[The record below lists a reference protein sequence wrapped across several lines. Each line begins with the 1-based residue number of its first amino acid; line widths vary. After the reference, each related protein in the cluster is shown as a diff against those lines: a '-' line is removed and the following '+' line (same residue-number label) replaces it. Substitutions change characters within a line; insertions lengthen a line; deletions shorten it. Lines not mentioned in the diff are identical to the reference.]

1 MNPNNTSW
9 NSTKSKSSSKSSEN
23 SRTTDKKS
31 IKSLRL
37 SQSNSQ
43 DLTSSDHKI
52 FDQKWLDELVQL
64 RYVKFIPF
72 EEFEDP
78 KIIERGSN
86 GDISSFKCLKW
97 RKMNKRVVVIKE
109 LKNIVNLSENLRES
123 FVKELQWHLNVDF
136 NERIIRISG
145 LTQESPQ
152 SVYLLV
158 VQHADG
164 GSLYDYL
171 SKNFKRLSWND
182 KLTMAKEIAEG
193 LRYLHTNNIVHG
205 NLNSR
210 NVMFI
215 QQKLKLTDFGI
226 THTVVSTSP
235 NPFNNIRK
243 ISYTDPQILTVYFLH
258 TQKSDIY
265 SLGVLF
271 WELSCGRTPF
281 SERRNPPAHD
291 LANAIIKGLRE
302 LPTKDVPIDYLKLY
316 TLCWDMDPE
325 KRPESE
331 NVVMMCKELINNG
344 DSTKDFFEKNG
355 KKFPNNR
362 TTIYKGNGMTEQNSK
377 RMTRISDYDW
387 VDLQSDA
394 LAAELW
400 LHNQE
405 LEEKR
410 QMGLIE
416 EGDEYYGQEYGYSSV
431 EQSAG
436 QQIEGSQQIRQSQDL
451 EAQRMKGQK
460 WKDKAKN
467 LVKRLSGGRKSRLQ
481 DFNNLNIYEDGLDE
495 EDIEAGWT
503 SVNIDEINKIDPHKQ
518 ISQIKPIIDGK
529 KSDNGLMGHGS
540 YNSYKP
546 SDNLD
551 NLEIGEPGPSTFRR
565 PTRYEVPTTPKTYIY
580 SDHCKLVFLKNR
592 WKINSQPCYA
602 AYHARIGDLQ
612 GISWHVEHSGD
623 WVLNGVQEISS
634 PRNSYRRPLEALPL
648 EAIMYCPAKKL
659 LPTLTFLKTIGSNL
673 KCIDSYTGGTCINFL
688 SYNNSLLTTS
698 YKSNDYSV
706 YNQTTF
712 NYTNTQGIYFKKVLL
727 YLLEQGLDINS
738 QNYTGDTLLSSL
750 LFKWHSS
757 LSPSIIEFL
766 IEQGSNPN
774 LENIRGGT
782 PLGYTLLATRFENA
796 GGPFKKVLKI
806 LKILLKG
813 GGECNQEIVI
823 PGRRLRNLG
832 WVCVD
837 ISANLTKS
845 QQKILVELLIEW
857 GCEFGTWGH
866 PGTTIG
872 GGILNTDYSEEI
884 DAIYDETDDDGNESP
899 VLPSSQ
905 GGGSLLTK
913 RLKGKNLK
921 FDTPIKIPPLLSSPP
936 TSPLPPT
943 SSLPPI
949 PVLKLPGSRGILTA
963 RDIPVSLLRPSALNT
978 QIPLTGSRPRSI
990 SMHRLSLFFNPS
1002 PTTPMF
1008 KPTDP
1013 QNILVYA
1020 VQLNRLD
1027 IIKILLKRIY
1037 ELSESKSIIAALKEC
1052 GVNFTKIE
1060 SDDDDQDNNAEEIII
1075 SKEKYGFFEH
1085 LFKHH
1090 DGKYEIRKYL
1100 MTWYGKHA
1108 VSKRKKTLIRIERMK
1123 QKWTNKAKN
1132 GYFSSR
1138 GIDAEFTLV
1147 ESILESPTKSD
1158 LELINIKEKEE

>member
-1 MNPNNTSW
+1 MNPNTSW

-31 IKSLRL
+31 IKSFHLP
-37 SQSNSQ
+37 QSNSQ
-43 DLTSSDHKI
+43 DFTSDHEI
-52 FDQKWLDELVQL
+52 SDQKWLDDLVHL

-86 GDISSFKCLKW
+86 GDISSFKSLKW
-97 RKMNKRVVVIKE
+97 RKMKKRVVVKE
-109 LKNIVNLSENLRES
+109 LKNIINLPENLRES
-123 FVKELQWHLNVDF
+123 FVRE
-136 NERIIRISG
+136 
-145 LTQESPQ
+145 
-152 SVYLLV
+152 
-158 VQHADG
+158 
-164 GSLYDYL
+164 
-171 SKNFKRLSWND
+171 
-182 KLTMAKEIAEG
+182 
-193 LRYLHTNNIVHG
+193 
-205 NLNSR
+205 NSR

-226 THTVVSTSP
+226 THSVVSTSS
-235 NPFNNIRK
+235 NPISNIRK
-243 ISYTDPQILTVYFLH
+243 ISYTDPQILSVYLSTINSSQTTSTTSTSIQIPDFSQLH
-258 TQKSDIY
+258 ASYYNLLSQKSDIY

-281 SERRNPPAHD
+281 SDRRNPPAQD

-331 NVVMMCKELINNG
+331 TVLMMCKDLINNG
-344 DSTKDFFEKNG
+344 DSTKGVLEKNG
-355 KKFPNNR
+355 NKRITNTRKGSEE
-362 TTIYKGNGMTEQNSK
+362 GNGSK
-377 RMTRISDYDW
+377 NW
-387 VDLQSDA
+387 ADLQSDA

-400 LHNQE
+400 LRNQE

-410 QMGLIE
+410 RMGLIE
-416 EGDEYYGQEYGYSSV
+416 EGDEYYGHEYGYSSV
-431 EQSAG
+431 EQSVG
-436 QQIEGSQQIRQSQDL
+436 QQIEETSKKDQDISTGSQQIRQSQDL

-467 LVKRLSGGRKSRLQ
+467 LVKRLSGRKSRIQ
-481 DFNNLNIYEDGLDE
+481 DLDLNIYEDGLDE
-495 EDIEAGWT
+495 EDIAAGWI
-503 SVNIDEINKIDPHKQ
+503 SVNIDPYNNQ
-518 ISQIKPIIDGK
+518 ISQTTDGK
-529 KSDNGLMGHGS
+529 KSDNGLMGHGPFPS
-540 YNSYKP
+540 HKSHKP
-546 SDNLD
+546 SDNFD

-565 PTRYEVPTTPKTYIY
+565 PIRYEISATAKNYIY
-580 SDHCKLVFLKNR
+580 SDHCKMLFLKNR

-602 AYHARIGDLQ
+602 AYHARIGDLE
-612 GISWHVEHSGD
+612 GIRWHVQQSGD
-623 WVLNGVQEISS
+623 LILNGVQEVNG

-659 LPTLTFLKTIGSNL
+659 LPTLIFLKKIGCNL
-673 KCIDSYTGGTCINFL
+673 NCIDSYTGGSCINFL
-688 SYNNSLLTTS
+688 SQNNSLLTAS
-698 YKSNDYSV
+698 YKSNNYSP
-706 YNQTTF
+706 YNPTTF
-712 NYTNTQGIYFKKVLL
+712 THLNTQGIYFKKVLL

-738 QNYTGDTLLSSL
+738 QTCTGDTLLTSL
-750 LFKWHSS
+750 LFKWHPN
-757 LSPSIIEFL
+757 LSPSIIELL
-766 IEQGSNPN
+766 IEQGANPN

-782 PLGYTLLATRFENA
+782 PLGYTLLATRFENG

-813 GGECNQEIVI
+813 GGQCNHEIVI

-837 ISANLTKS
+837 ISSNLSKS
-845 QQKILVELLIEW
+845 QQKTLVELLIEW
-857 GCEFGTWGH
+857 GCEFGSWGEVKGKHPEKDDENDDEEDDEKDDDLYEETDEVDETEGAGVGGH
-866 PGTTIG
+866 PGTISG

-884 DAIYDETDDDGNESP
+884 DAIYDEIDDDGNESP
-899 VLPSSQ
+899 VLPSNQ

-921 FDTPIKIPPLLSSPP
+921 FETPIKIPPLLSNPP

-949 PVLKLPGSRGILTA
+949 PTQKYSGRRVTLTA

-978 QIPLTGSRPRSI
+978 QIPLTGSRPRS
-990 SMHRLSLFFNPS
+990 MHRLSLFFNPS
-1002 PTTPMF
+1002 PTTPKTPMF
-1008 KPTDP
+1008 KPNNP

-1020 VQLNRLD
+1020 VQLERLEM
-1027 IIKILLKRIY
+1027 IKILLKRIY
-1037 ELSESKSIIAALKEC
+1037 ELSEPKSIIAALKEC

-1060 SDDDDQDNNAEEIII
+1060 SDDEYDNNVEEIII

-1100 MTWYGKHA
+1100 MTWYGKQG
-1108 VSKRKKTLIRIERMK
+1108 VSKRKKTMISIEKMK
-1123 QKWTNKAKN
+1123 QKWSNKAKN
-1132 GYFSSR
+1132 GYFSKSENDSKND
-1138 GIDAEFTLV
+1138 DA
-1147 ESILESPTKSD
+1147 ESILEGSTKSD
-1158 LELINIKEKEE
+1158 LELINHEEKEE